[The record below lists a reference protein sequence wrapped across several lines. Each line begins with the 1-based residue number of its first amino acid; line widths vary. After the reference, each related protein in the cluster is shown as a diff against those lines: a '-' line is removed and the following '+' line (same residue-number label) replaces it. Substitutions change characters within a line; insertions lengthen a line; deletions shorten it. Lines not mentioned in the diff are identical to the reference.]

1 MFSNHVSNICPH
13 KLYEALLPP
22 LVCKKEKME
31 TEVKSVVVPDPTVKA
46 GAEQEY
52 RSTDSVH
59 TSILHPSYFLP

>member
-1 MFSNHVSNICPH
+1 
-13 KLYEALLPP
+13 
-22 LVCKKEKME
+22 ME